1 MKLSKDQLAQR
12 LASELGSDA
21 VSGELPALAEHA
33 VDGIEPA
40 LLCLPEAPS
49 QIAAALR
56 ICSEADAAVTPW
68 GHGSAMVIGNRP
80 RRIDVIIALHRLN
93 RLLEHDHANLTA
105 TVEAGM
111 PVTAL
116 QESLAGHNQFLA
128 VDPPFPGTATIAGV
142 VAANLN
148 GTRRMFYGSVRDLVI
163 GVKVVLA
170 SGEQIKGGGK
180 VVKNVAGYDMCK
192 LFVGS
197 LGTLGIITEVTLR
210 MAPIPETA
218 ATLVVFGAL
227 GDVRSLVEQLSRS
240 ALIPARVVFLNHEA
254 SNLTR
259 LSREEWAVAVSA
271 EGFEETV
278 ARHLSDVGGIAAK
291 LNLGTQV
298 LRDDAHN
305 RFWDEIRDL
314 PLRTNALVYRFGAP
328 QASVAELASAVQ
340 ADHSAEFSPQI
351 VADALAG
358 TMWVASAAK
367 GSDAERFS
375 KFTTLARQ
383 HSGHIVMLAAPPIL
397 KQNVDVW
404 GTPPD
409 ALSIMREIKR
419 QFDPNNLLN
428 PGRFVAAI

>member
-1 MKLSKDQLAQR
+1 MRLSKDQLSQR

-33 VDGIEPA
+33 IDGIEPA

-68 GHGSAMVIGNRP
+68 GSGSAMMIGNPP
-80 RRIDVIIALHRLN
+80 RRLDVIIGLSRLN

-111 PVTAL
+111 AVTAL
-116 QESLAGHNQFLA
+116 QEKLAGHEQFLA
-128 VDPPFPGTATIAGV
+128 MDPPCPGSATIGGV
-142 VAANLN
+142 IAANLN

-197 LGTLGIITEVTLR
+197 LGTLGIITEMTLR

-218 ATLVVFGAL
+218 ATLLVSGAL
-227 GDVRSLVEQLSRS
+227 GDARTLVEQLSGS

-254 SNLTR
+254 NNLDNR
-259 LSREEWAVAVSA
+259 SQEWTVGISA

-278 ARHLSDVGGIAAK
+278 DRHLSDVGRMAAK
-291 LNLGTQV
+291 LNLGAEV
-298 LRDDAHN
+298 LRADTHN
-305 RFWDEIRDL
+305 RFWDQVRDL
-314 PLRTNALVYRFGAP
+314 PLRTNALVYRFGVLR
-328 QASVAELASAVQ
+328 ASVAGLASAIQ
-340 ADHSAEFSPQI
+340 ADRSAEFAPGI

-358 TMWVASAAK
+358 TLWVASAGTRSA
-367 GSDAERFS
+367 AERFS
-375 KFTTLARQ
+375 EFITLARQ
-383 HSGHIVMLAAPPIL
+383 YGGHVIMLAAPAIL
-397 KQNVDVW
+397 KRNVDVW
-404 GTPPD
+404 GTPTR

-419 QFDPNNLLN
+419 QFDPNSLLN